1 MRALFTSPA
10 LFGEPGVFGG
20 GERYA
25 ACLARAV
32 AERTGGASLLAAAE
46 RDEERQDGPLR
57 VLARRPWCYIRG
69 QRTNPLPRGLWEAL
83 RGADV
88 VHCFQWRITM
98 TTAAIFEGRL
108 RRAPVFVTDLGG
120 GGYDLSGYVDTARF
134 ATGLLHLSSYAQ
146 GLSGR
151 AGSPHDAVLY
161 GGSDGL
167 RERAA
172 GGGGGGPT
180 VLFVGRLLPHK
191 GVDVLL
197 EAAEA
202 GWEVELVG
210 APLDARYRDDL
221 HQLAA
226 GKRVSFRGAVSDAEL
241 EEAYARAAVVV
252 VPSVYRNRYGQETAV
267 PELLGLVAI
276 EAGARGIPV
285 VASRVASLPEV
296 VEDGVT
302 GLLVP
307 PGDPAALRE
316 AVGALLRDPPQRER
330 LGRAAQQRVSE
341 RFTWGR
347 AAEVALAAYG
357 GALGGKR

>member
-1 MRALFTSPA
+1 VRVLFTSPA

-32 AERTGGASLLAAAE
+32 AERTGGATLLAAAQ

-57 VLARRPWCYIRG
+57 VLARRPWLYIRG
-69 QRTNPLPRGLWEAL
+69 QRTNPLPRGIREAL

-88 VHCFQWRITM
+88 VHCFQWRIAM
-98 TTAAIFEGRL
+98 TTAAIFAGRL

-134 ATGLLHLSSYAQ
+134 ATGLLHLSRYAQ
-146 GLSGR
+146 ELSGR
-151 AGSPHDAVLY
+151 AVSPHDAVLY
-161 GGSDGL
+161 GGSDGA
-167 RERAA
+167 RERAT
-172 GGGGGGPT
+172 GGPR

-197 EAAEA
+197 EAATA
-202 GWEVELVG
+202 DWEVELVG
-210 APLDARYRDDL
+210 EPLDARYRDDL

-226 GKRVSFRGAVSDAEL
+226 GKRVAFRGAVSDAEL
-241 EEAYARAAVVV
+241 EQAYARAAVVV

-307 PGDPAALRE
+307 PGDPAALRA
-316 AVGALLRDPPQRER
+316 AVGALLRDPARRER
-330 LGRAAQQRVSE
+330 LGRAAQHRVSD
-341 RFTWGR
+341 RFTWNR

-357 GALGGKR
+357 RAPGGGR

>member
-1 MRALFTSPA
+1 MRVLFTSPA

-32 AERTGGASLLAAAE
+32 AGRTGGATLLAAAE

-69 QRTNPLPRGLWEAL
+69 QRTNPLPRGLWEAM

-88 VHCFQWRITM
+88 VHCFQWHIAM
-98 TTAAIFEGRL
+98 TTAAIFAGRL

-134 ATGLLHLSSYAQ
+134 ARGLLHLSSYARD
-146 GLSGR
+146 LTGR

-161 GGSDGL
+161 GGSDGP
-167 RERAA
+167 RERAR
-172 GGGGGGPT
+172 GGPG

-197 EAAEA
+197 EAAETD
-202 GWEVELVG
+202 WEVELVG
-210 APLDARYRDDL
+210 APLDARYCDDL

-241 EEAYARAAVVV
+241 EQAYARAAVVV
-252 VPSVYRNRYGQETAV
+252 VPSVYRSRYGQETAV

-307 PGDPAALRE
+307 PGDPAALRD
-316 AVGALLRDPPQRER
+316 AVGALLRDPAQRER
-330 LGRAAQQRVSE
+330 LGRAAQHRVSD
-341 RFTWGR
+341 RFTWDR

-357 GALGGKR
+357 RAPGGGR

>member
-1 MRALFTSPA
+1 MRVLFTSPA

-32 AERTGGASLLAAAE
+32 AERTGGATLLAAAQ

-57 VLARRPWCYIRG
+57 VLARRPWLYIRG
-69 QRTNPLPRGLWEAL
+69 QRTNPLPRGIREAL
-83 RGADV
+83 CGADV
-88 VHCFQWRITM
+88 VHCFQWRIAM
-98 TTAAIFEGRL
+98 TTAAIFAGRL

-134 ATGLLHLSSYAQ
+134 ATGLLHLSRYAQ
-146 GLSGR
+146 ELSGR
-151 AGSPHDAVLY
+151 AVSPHDAVLY
-161 GGSDGL
+161 GGSDGA
-167 RERAA
+167 RERAT
-172 GGGGGGPT
+172 GGPR

-197 EAAEA
+197 EAATA
-202 GWEVELVG
+202 DWEVELVG
-210 APLDARYRDDL
+210 EPLDARYRDDL

-226 GKRVSFRGAVSDAEL
+226 GKRVAFRGAVSDAEL
-241 EEAYARAAVVV
+241 EQAYARAAVVV

-307 PGDPAALRE
+307 PGDPAALRA
-316 AVGALLRDPPQRER
+316 AVGALLRDPARRER
-330 LGRAAQQRVSE
+330 LGRAAQHRVSD
-341 RFTWGR
+341 RFTWNR

-357 GALGGKR
+357 RAPGGGR

>member
-1 MRALFTSPA
+1 VRVLFTSPA

-32 AERTGGASLLAAAE
+32 AEQTGGATLLAAAE
-46 RDEERQDGPLR
+46 RDDERQDGPLR
-57 VLARRPWCYIRG
+57 VLARRPWSYIRG
-69 QRTNPLPRGLWEAL
+69 QRTNPLPRGLWEAT
-83 RGADV
+83 RGTDV

-98 TTAAIFEGRL
+98 TTAAILAGRL

-146 GLSGR
+146 SLSAR

-202 GWEVELVG
+202 GWEIELVG

-221 HQLAA
+221 NQLAA

-357 GALGGKR
+357 RALGGKR